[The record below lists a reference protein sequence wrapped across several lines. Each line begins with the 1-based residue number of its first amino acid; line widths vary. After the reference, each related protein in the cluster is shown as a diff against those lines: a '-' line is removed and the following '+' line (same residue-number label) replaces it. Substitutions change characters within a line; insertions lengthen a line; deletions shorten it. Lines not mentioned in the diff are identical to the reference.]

1 MTDGGRIAV
10 SDLNKEKKEVV
21 ALIQAQEFVIDD
33 ACPIKT
39 IGGKQIAMYNVL
51 GVMHIFVNHMAR
63 LTLLS

>member
-1 MTDGGRIAV
+1 MTDGGRIAA

-21 ALIQAQEFVIDD
+21 ALIQAQYFAIDD

-51 GVMHIFVNHMAR
+51 DVMYIFVNHMAR
-63 LTLLS
+63 LTLSS